1 MFVASSVMNATV
13 KNNDD
18 IWKPLELN
26 LNLNISN
33 SVQTSGKAYRLR
45 LPQTFPLNRVVSL
58 NSRTTPLY
66 MGVPDTLGTTV
77 KVNLPRGFG
86 FKDTPQNLELSHKC
100 FSFTRRI
107 KQKYRSLEIKTN
119 YTRSC
124 VEVTTEEYQ
133 GFRDAVQKAA
143 TNTQDFILFESGRRS

>member
-1 MFVASSVMNATV
+1 MFVASSVMDATV

-18 IWKPLELN
+18 IWEPLELN

-33 SVQTSGKAYRLR
+33 SVQSSGTAYRLK

-66 MGVPDTLGTTV
+66 MGVPDTLDTTV
-77 KVNLPRGFG
+77 KVQLPRGFG
-86 FKDTPQNLELSHKC
+86 FKESPQNIKLDHKC
-100 FSFTRRI
+100 FSFTRKI
-107 KQKYRSLEIKTN
+107 KQKRRSLEIQTN

-124 VEVTTEEYQ
+124 VEVTTEEYES
-133 GFRDAVQKAA
+133 FRDAVQKTAA
-143 TNTQDFILFESGRRS
+143 NTQDFILFES